1 MYHIPNQS
9 NTVYAPMKPVLKIP
23 TMTEAE
29 WVLELSRRHYQKHHK
44 SLLPVMEGNIV
55 GYGLLGSSVYG
66 LHHPDSD
73 RDVLIITDAPKNRDF
88 NHVFSNEGVDVR
100 ITSIFNLAHQL
111 LEGIPSEVDLH
122 ASGLLTI
129 RNPYKSYYNA
139 IRFNQWRY
147 LDRIH
152 RHARSDVSK
161 AFSNKK
167 SSDRV
172 AKSLKT
178 ALRGF
183 VMSHRYRNEHH
194 SLPRTLFTNAEREN
208 FYRELYFLEEVLYQ
222 NQHLTENIAI
232 QLVAEAA
239 ERI

>member
-1 MYHIPNQS
+1 MLHIPNQS
-9 NTVYAPMKPVLKIP
+9 NTVYAPMKPVLKMP

-29 WVLELSRRHYQKHHK
+29 SVLELSKQYYKKHHK
-44 SLLPVMEGNIV
+44 NLLPVMEGNLV

-66 LHHPDSD
+66 LHHSDSD
-73 RDVLIITDAPKNRDF
+73 RDVLIITDTSENRDF

-100 ITSIFNLAHQL
+100 ITSIFNMAHQL

-147 LDRIH
+147 LDRIY
-152 RHARSDVSK
+152 RHARSDVGK

-167 SSDRV
+167 SSNRA

-178 ALRGF
+178 ALRSF

-208 FYRELYFLEEVLYQ
+208 FYRELYFLEETLYQ
-222 NQHLTENIAI
+222 NQHLTKNIAI
-232 QLVAEAA
+232 QLVEDAA

>member
-1 MYHIPNQS
+1 M
-9 NTVYAPMKPVLKIP
+9 
-23 TMTEAE
+23 
-29 WVLELSRRHYQKHHK
+29 
-44 SLLPVMEGNIV
+44 
-55 GYGLLGSSVYG
+55 GSSVYG
-66 LHHPDSD
+66 LHHSDSD
-73 RDVLIITDAPKNRDF
+73 RDVLIITDTSENRDF

-111 LEGIPSEVDLH
+111 LESAPSEIDLH

-129 RNPYKSYYNA
+129 KHPYKSYYNA

-147 LDRIH
+147 LERIH
-152 RHARSDVSK
+152 RHACSDVSK

-172 AKSLKT
+172 VKSLKT
-178 ALRGF
+178 ALRSF

-222 NQHLTENIAI
+222 NPHLTENIAI

-239 ERI
+239 VRI